1 MAEISKTL
9 DDGLRVLAELAES
22 GPLTAS
28 EVGRRLGLHRTV
40 AYRLLVTLQ
49 QRGFVTRQDDGYLP
63 GAALLEI
70 AERVQPALRAAATRL
85 ITELRDEIG
94 ETVILSVAEG
104 DHSAVVDESVAVSRD
119 MLRVVHGIGSRT
131 PLHLGC
137 GGLVL
142 LAYLPSSEIERITQA
157 SENPD
162 RVRRALEGVHALGY
176 SVSHD
181 ELRQGVHGLAVPVF
195 DHARHPIASLAVLVP
210 TTRSSTLLDHLDAL
224 NAAAS
229 RIGEAVQLRSTLG
242 GRPRA

>member
-9 DDGLRVLAELAES
+9 DDGLRVLLELAES
-22 GPLTAS
+22 GPRTAT
-28 EVGRRLGLHRTV
+28 ELGRRLGLHRTV

-49 QRGFVTRQDDGYLP
+49 QRGFVTHQDDGYLP
-63 GAALLEI
+63 GAVLLEI
-70 AERVQPALRAAATRL
+70 AERVQPALRAAATRV
-85 ITELRDEIG
+85 ITGLRDEIE
-94 ETVILSVAEG
+94 ETVILSVMDG
-104 DHSAVVDESVAVSRD
+104 DDATVVDESVATSRD
-119 MLRVVHGIGSRT
+119 MLRVVHGIGTRT

-142 LAYLPSSEIERITQA
+142 LAYLPTSEIERIIQA

-162 RVRRALEGVHALGY
+162 RVRRALKGVHVLGY

-210 TTRSSTLLDHLDAL
+210 ATRSSTLLDHLDAL

-229 RIGEAVQLRSTLG
+229 RIGEAVQLRSALG
-242 GRPRA
+242 VRLRA